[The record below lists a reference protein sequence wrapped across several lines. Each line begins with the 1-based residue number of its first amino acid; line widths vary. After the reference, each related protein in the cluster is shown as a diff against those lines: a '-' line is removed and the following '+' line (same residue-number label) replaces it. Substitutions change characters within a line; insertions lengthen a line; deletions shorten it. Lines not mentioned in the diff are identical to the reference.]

1 MNGPKEV
8 LDSTAV
14 SQPAIF
20 VASMAAVEKL
30 RMEKGDAVIDS
41 ATAAMG
47 LSLGEYSALCFAG
60 AISFEDG
67 VKVTKARGEAM
78 QAASD
83 LVDSSMVSVIGLD
96 SGKVAELC
104 AEVWCAAFH
113 QYAATARGLTQMS
126 ASGGGRAGDQTLGQ
140 GHPHREP
147 ALQRKL
153 RGLGRERGVRC
164 RPGDRQG
171 AQLAH
176 LCRFRPL
183 SRASRASTPRS
194 PKPEFKA
201 RMTVRLAVAGAFHT
215 DFMAPAV
222 EKLGAVLD
230 EIEITKP
237 RIPVVSNVDAKPHA
251 DPAVIRKIL
260 TAQVTAPVQWE
271 QATSEMLENGYETG
285 YELGPGAVIAGILKR
300 VKKDAKIENVD
311 VGPPKKAKK

>member
-1 MNGPKEV
+1 M

-96 SGKVAELC
+96 SGKVVELC
-104 AEVWCAAFH
+104 AEVRRAAL
-113 QYAATARGLTQMS
+113 TSRDGLRPLTQTS
-126 ASGGGRAGDQTLGQ
+126 ACGGGRAGGQALGQ
-140 GHPHREP
+140 GYPHREP

-153 RGLGRERGVRC
+153 RGLGRERGLRC
-164 RPGDRQG
+164 RPGNRQG
-171 AQLAH
+171 AQLAARAVS
-176 LCRFRPL
+176 LRFHARARPHP
-183 SRASRASTPRS
+183 S
-194 PKPEFKA
+194 KPEFKA

-285 YELGPGAVIAGILKR
+285 YELGPGAVVAGILKR
-300 VKKDAKIENVD
+300 VKKDAEIENVD

>member
-1 MNGPKEV
+1 
-8 LDSTAV
+8 
-14 SQPAIF
+14 
-20 VASMAAVEKL
+20 MAAVEKL

-96 SGKVAELC
+96 SGKVVELC
-104 AEVWCAAFH
+104 AEVRRAAL
-113 QYAATARGLTQMS
+113 TSRDGLRPLTQTS
-126 ASGGGRAGDQTLGQ
+126 ACGGGRAGGQALGQ
-140 GHPHREP
+140 GYPHREP

-176 LCRFRPL
+176 VRRFRPL
-183 SRASRASTPRS
+183 SRASRTSTPRS

-285 YELGPGAVIAGILKR
+285 YELGPGAVVAGILKR
-300 VKKDAKIENVD
+300 VKKDAEIENVD